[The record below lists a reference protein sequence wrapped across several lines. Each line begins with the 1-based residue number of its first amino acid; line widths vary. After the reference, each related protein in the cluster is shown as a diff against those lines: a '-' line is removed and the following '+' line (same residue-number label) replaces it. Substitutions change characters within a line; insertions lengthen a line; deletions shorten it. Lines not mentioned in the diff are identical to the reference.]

1 MKIIRPLVI
10 TPAMVT
16 TNAVNAD
23 ADYAAGTTYADG
35 GKATYSGRI
44 WLSLQAAN
52 TGHEPGAAG
61 SEAWWS
67 DAGPSNQWAM
77 FDDEVGTVT
86 ARADNITTTV
96 SPLNAD
102 NIALLNVQAGEV
114 TVTSVYDG
122 GEVYRK
128 TVSLWDSSLIADWAE
143 YFFNPPEFRSEAV
156 FLGLPPVPGQAV
168 TITIAFPGDT
178 AQCGLAVLGKEVD
191 VGLEKYGLN
200 RSGIDYS
207 NVTFDEFGKASI
219 TRRAYVR
226 KVTTQT
232 LINNGELD
240 RITRRLDALASVP
253 VVVLSGQPCF
263 DSTIVYG
270 LMSYSVDIAM
280 YSHSYVSFDVKGLV

>member
-1 MKIIRPLVI
+1 MKILRPLAI

-23 ADYAAGTTYADG
+23 ADYAPATAYADG
-35 GKATYSGRI
+35 DKATFAQRI

-52 TGHEPGAAG
+52 TGHEPGASG

-67 DAGPSNQWAM
+67 DAGPSNKWAM
-77 FDDEVGTVT
+77 FDDEVQTVT
-86 ARADNITTTV
+86 TRANNITVTV

-102 NIALLNVQAGEV
+102 SIALLNVQAGEV

-122 GEVYRK
+122 SEVFRE
-128 TVSLWDSSLIADWAE
+128 VRSLWDSTIIADWAD
-143 YFFNPPEFRSEAV
+143 YFFNQPEFRSEAI
-156 FLGLPPVPGQAV
+156 FLGLPSVPGQAV
-168 TITIAFPGDT
+168 TISIDFLGNT
-178 AQCGLAVLGKEVD
+178 AQCGKAVLGKEVE
-191 VGLEKYGLN
+191 VGLEKVGIN
-200 RSGIDYS
+200 RSGVDYS

-226 KVTTQT
+226 KVDTQT

-253 VVVLSGQPCF
+253 VVVLSGQPRF
-263 DSTIVYG
+263 DSTVVYG
-270 LMSYSVDIAM
+270 LMSYSVDVAL
-280 YSHSYVSFDVKGLV
+280 YSYSYVSFSVKGLV

>member
-1 MKIIRPLVI
+1 MKILRPLAI
-10 TPAMVT
+10 TPAIVT
-16 TNAVNAD
+16 TNAANAD
-23 ADYAAGTTYADG
+23 ADYNPVTAYASG
-35 GKATYSGRI
+35 IKATYKQRI

-52 TGHEPGAAG
+52 TGHEPGASG

-67 DAGPSNQWAM
+67 DAGPSNKWAM
-77 FDDEVGTVT
+77 FDDEVQTVT
-86 ARADNITTTV
+86 TRADNITVTV

-102 NIALLNVQAGEV
+102 SIALLNVQAGEV

-122 GEVYRK
+122 SEVFRE
-128 TVSLWDSSLIADWAE
+128 VRSLWDSTIIADWAD

-156 FLGLPPVPGQAV
+156 FLGLPPVPGQSV
-168 TITIAFPGDT
+168 TISIDFLGNT
-178 AQCGLAVLGKEVD
+178 AQCGKAVLGKEVG
-191 VGLEKYGLN
+191 VGLEKVGIN

-240 RITRRLDALASVP
+240 RIARRLDALASVP
-253 VVVLSGQPCF
+253 VVVLSGQPRF
-263 DSTIVYG
+263 DSTVVYG
-270 LMSYSVDIAM
+270 LMSYSVDVAM
-280 YSHSYVSFDVKGLV
+280 YSYSYVSFDVKGLV